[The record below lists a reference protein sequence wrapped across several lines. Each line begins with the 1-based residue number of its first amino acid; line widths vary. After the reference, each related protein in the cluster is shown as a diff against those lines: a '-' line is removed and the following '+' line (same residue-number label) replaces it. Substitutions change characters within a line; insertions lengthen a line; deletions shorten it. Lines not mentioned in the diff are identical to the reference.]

1 MSAST
6 IYVTASS
13 SEEAK
18 KIARK
23 VIDERLAA
31 CANILSNISSVY
43 LWEDEVQEENEA
55 ALVLKTRSEL
65 ITALTERIKELHSY
79 DCPCITALDIVDG
92 NADYIAWIREQTL

>member
-65 ITALTERIKELHSY
+65 ITALTDRIKELHSY

>member
-65 ITALTERIKELHSY
+65 TTALTDRIKELPSY